1 MAGGGLPDVFGALGS
16 GLQNLAGGA
25 SGGGGGSSGGP
36 IPDFSSPANAPNTSF
51 TDPTVNAPAA
61 LTAGDPTGQGRQE
74 PVQLP
79 EGQTFTPPQPKDQ
92 TRLPGAGV
100 NWTSPANLGA
110 TGGPPPAQQQ
120 QWPSDTSPLTPGV
133 SPQTQT
139 GLTQQA
145 EIAAGYRPPEA
156 TDADLA
162 QAAEEQARKQGAGG
176 TDQGTIGASSINTDQ
191 QGGQQARQQNP
202 LQTAGNMLKRVADRT
217 PGPGATRGQSGG
229 GGFNLIKAIGDLITQ
244 GPGAFAQDLQGLT
257 NQVGSN
263 YGPEQYGSQ
272 GGARGYGYGAD
283 QPPAQTAASGP
294 PTQQPSAPQPPTTPQ
309 TPEAQAAA
317 QDPAA
322 AAQAKAAAVGT
333 APTQAPPPAQTPTVQ
348 QASLTTGQTG
358 GGAATQPIAQNEIQ
372 ASPYSRHGM
381 PPMKPTQ
388 PHVDVSPLRSEIG
401 NPRTVH
407 QMAQMVSQEV
417 SLKPGN
423 TRAQIVQLETLRNRA
438 LYGIQGNGRYPDGSR
453 APTSLAQAGQTV
465 HGGPYS
471 RAGYSG
477 YYPDYSR
484 QRVSPQQMEKFKR
497 EVYDVVFP
505 PDGSPGSNLSDV
517 GYGPMTGNA
526 SNDPRM
532 GERGMVAKHQY
543 LRGTQGYSMR
553 KAGGDDYFREHVRP
567 GDGLGQPGGGAT
579 TAQAVTEPQRFTTSP
594 YDKSF
599 TDLYRTV
606 GQLAPGGLP
615 TQDWR
620 RSSNVEQQDGAIPMD
635 PSTSGSSP
643 ETRADWMAGNQS
655 PQRAT
660 LMAAQL
666 GSNDIDPL
674 LNQLAQQWAQQTMAG
689 PVPMPRPRPR

>member
-1 MAGGGLPDVFGALGS
+1 MAGGGLPDIFGALGS
-16 GLQNLAGGA
+16 GLQNLAGNA

-36 IPDFSSPANAPNTSF
+36 IPDFSAPANAPNTSF

-79 EGQTFTPPQPKDQ
+79 EAQTFTPPQPKDQ

-162 QAAEEQARKQGAGG
+162 QAAEEQGRKQGAGG
-176 TDQGTIGASSINTDQ
+176 AAQDAIGASSINTDQ
-191 QGGQQARQQNP
+191 QGDQQGSRQSNP

-217 PGPGATRGQSGG
+217 PGPGATQGQSGG

-294 PTQQPSAPQPPTTPQ
+294 PTQQPSAPQPPTAQ
-309 TPEAQAAA
+309 PETAA
-317 QDPAA
+317 QEPQNDPAA
-322 AAQAKAAAVGT
+322 AAQAEAAAVGT
-333 APTQAPPPAQTPTVQ
+333 APTQAPPSAQTPTVQ
-348 QASLTTGQTG
+348 QASLTTGQTTTPPG
-358 GGAATQPIAQNEIQ
+358 GITEHGGVPALTSQDVQFGGRHS
-372 ASPYSRHGM
+372 ASMR
-381 PPMKPTQ
+381 PTQ
-388 PHVDVSPLRSEIG
+388 PNVDRGAFKQEIAANRG
-401 NPRTVH
+401 
-407 QMAQMVSQEV
+407 
-417 SLKPGN
+417 
-423 TRAQIVQLETLRNRA
+423 TL
-438 LYGIQGNGRYPDGSR
+438 PDGSAGSLLEQAAWMVKGEVLPKASIQAQRIQLESAFNR
-453 APTSLAQAGQTV
+453 AQMRGHSLSQALEPSMRRGD
-465 HGGPYS
+465 
-471 RAGYSG
+471 RG
-477 YYPDYSR
+477 YYDGRRGLHQGTYRWGAKPTTAELDR
-484 QRVSPQQMEKFKR
+484 FKR
-497 EVYDVVFP
+497 EVWDPVVA
-505 PDGSPGSNLSDV
+505 GSNYSDI
-517 GYGPMTGNA
+517 GMGPMTGNA
-526 SNDPRM
+526 SAGQAALQFR
-532 GERGMVAKHQY
+532 K
-543 LRGTQGYSMR
+543 GTPGYR
-553 KAGGDDYFREHVRP
+553 VKAGGDTYFREGPFRQLP
-567 GDGLGQPGGGAT
+567 TLPSNNAAT
-579 TAQAVTEPQRFTTSP
+579 TAQAVTEPQRFTASP

-620 RSSNVEQQDGAIPMD
+620 RSTNVEQQDGAIPMD

-643 ETRADWMAGNQS
+643 ETRSDWMAGNQS

-660 LMAAQL
+660 LMATQL

-674 LNQLAQQWAQQTMAG
+674 LDQLARQWAQQTMAG